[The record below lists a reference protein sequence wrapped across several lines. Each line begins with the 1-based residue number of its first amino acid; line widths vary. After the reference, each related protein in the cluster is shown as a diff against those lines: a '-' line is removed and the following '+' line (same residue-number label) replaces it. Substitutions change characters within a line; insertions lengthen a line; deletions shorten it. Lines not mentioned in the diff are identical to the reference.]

1 MAANKP
7 DHPHGA
13 PEAEH
18 LNLDNPADRH
28 ERRDV
33 NVLAVSK
40 FAIGLALLCIASF
53 AIVVGVFRYLEHVT
67 SGVPAGRQNVVAGQ
81 PQRPPAPQLE
91 ETPALDLARER
102 AAEEELLHT
111 YGWID
116 KQAGV
121 VRLPIERAIELMA
134 QRGLPS
140 RAAAPPASSVSVPT
154 EAGLGPKVQQPG
166 GPLAPES
173 GGK

>member
-7 DHPHGA
+7 DPRET
-13 PEAEH
+13 PEVEH
-18 LNLDNPADRH
+18 YDVDNPAQRH

-33 NVLAVSK
+33 NVKAISE

-67 SGVPAGRQNVVAGQ
+67 SGVPAGKQNVAIDAR
-81 PQRPPAPQLE
+81 QRPPAPQLE
-91 ETPALDLARER
+91 ETPAIDLQRER

-116 KQAGV
+116 KPGGV
-121 VRLPIERAIELMA
+121 VRLPIERAIDLMA

-140 RAAAPPASSVSVPT
+140 RAEAPPPSNVSVPS
-154 EAGLGPKVQQPG
+154 EAGLGPKVQQQG
-166 GPLAPES
+166 GPLAPEL
-173 GGK
+173 GGR

>member
-7 DHPHGA
+7 DPHGA
-13 PEAEH
+13 PEAERF
-18 LNLDNPADRH
+18 NPDNPAERLA
-28 ERRDV
+28 RRDV

-67 SGVPAGRQNVVAGQ
+67 SGVATGKQNVVSGE
-81 PQRPPAPQLE
+81 PRRPPAPQLE

-121 VRLPIERAIELMA
+121 ARLPIERAIELMA

-140 RAAAPPASSVSVPT
+140 RPAGPAPSSVSVPT
-154 EAGLGPKVQQPG
+154 EAGLGHKAQQQG
-166 GPLAPES
+166 GPLAPEI
-173 GGK
+173 GGR

>member
-7 DHPHGA
+7 DPHGA
-13 PEAEH
+13 PEAERF
-18 LNLDNPADRH
+18 NPDNPAERH
-28 ERRDV
+28 EHRDV
-33 NVLAVSK
+33 NIKAVSQ
-40 FAIGLALLCIASF
+40 FAIGLALLCIAAF

-67 SGVPAGRQNVVAGQ
+67 SGVPTGRQNVAIDAR
-81 PQRPPAPQLE
+81 QRPPSPQLE

-116 KQAGV
+116 KQAGI
-121 VRLPIERAIELMA
+121 VRLPIDRAIDLMA

-140 RAAAPPASSVSVPT
+140 RPAAPLASSVSVPT
-154 EAGLGPKVQQPG
+154 EAGLGLKVQQQG
-166 GPLAPES
+166 GPLAPEL
-173 GGK
+173 GGR